1 MMSSRR
7 NFIKKTGLAS
17 GALVASSSV
26 FGASIITKKKNSN
39 HLLNETDTILGH
51 GDYRYKLTKNWAQI
65 SSTRIPLLNCHEMVM
80 DSKGRLIMIG
90 DHPQNN
96 ILIFDKSGKLLDYWG
111 TAYQGGHGLTLNN
124 EGGEDMLYITDSG
137 WALGKGGKM
146 VKHNGRV
153 AKTTVDGKVLFDIG
167 HPMTI
172 GVYKPEDS
180 FCPTETAIG
189 PNGDIYVADGYGE
202 SRIIQYDSNGRY
214 IRHWGGNDNP
224 DPDYKLVSAHGVS
237 IDYREKG
244 NPMVVATSRSQE
256 CFKYYTLDG
265 KYVKTVEMPN
275 MQVCRA
281 VFNDNNL
288 YAGVC
293 WSQPKEGKTNWKDHT
308 GFVTIME
315 GDKVVSNPGGTEPV
329 YENGELQKSYQ
340 IEEKPILHGHD
351 VCIDEDKNLYI
362 CQWNANH
369 SAPYKL
375 TRI

>member
-1 MMSSRR
+1 MSTRR
-7 NFIKKTGLAS
+7 NFIKKTSLAS
-17 GALVASSSV
+17 AALAATSSAYGV
-26 FGASIITKKKNSN
+26 SIISKKSKWDR
-39 HLLNETDTILGH
+39 LLNETDTILGH
-51 GDYRYKLTKNWAQI
+51 GDYKYKLTKNWAQI
-65 SSTRIPLLNCHEMVM
+65 SPTRIPLLNCHEMVM

-111 TAYQGGHGLTLNN
+111 TAYQGGHGLTLHN

-137 WALGKGGKM
+137 WAMAPHGGKM
-146 VKHNGRV
+146 IKHNGRV
-153 AKTTVDGKVLFDIG
+153 AKTTVDGKVIFDIG
-167 HPMTI
+167 HPVTI
-172 GVYKPEDS
+172 GVYKPGEF

-214 IRHWGGNDNP
+214 IRHWGGKDNP
-224 DPDYKLVSAHGVS
+224 DPNYKLVSAHGVA

-244 NPMVVATSRSQE
+244 NPMVVATSRAQQ

-265 KYVKTVEMPN
+265 KYVKTVQMPN

-281 VFNDNNL
+281 VFDDNNL

-293 WSQPKEGKTNWKDHT
+293 WSQPKVGKTNWKDHT

-315 GDKVVSNPGGTEPV
+315 GDKVVSNPGGTAPE
-329 YENGELQKSYQ
+329 YKNGVLQKSYQ

-351 VCIDEDKNLYI
+351 VCVDEDKNLYI

-369 SAPYKL
+369 TAPYKL
-375 TRI
+375 ERI